1 MPQHLLIDVRSP
13 AEFSTGPLVSD
24 IAPAVNIEYTAI
36 DALADVYAQQQQ
48 VAVSRDDHITLYC
61 RSGRRSGIAKRRL
74 EELGYTCVRD
84 IGGLEEARRVL
95 DRETVGRQLG
105 LGLEGEGEGGEE
117 TVGEKGEKGDGRE
130 GVRKEGLERL
140 LKGLEACEE

>member
-1 MPQHLLIDVRSP
+1 MPQHLLVDVRSP

-24 IAPAVNIEYTAI
+24 IAPTVNIEYTAI

-48 VAVSRDDHITLYC
+48 VTVSRDDHITLYC

-105 LGLEGEGEGGEE
+105 LEEEGREE
-117 TVGEKGEKGDGRE
+117 TVGEKGEKGDGRK